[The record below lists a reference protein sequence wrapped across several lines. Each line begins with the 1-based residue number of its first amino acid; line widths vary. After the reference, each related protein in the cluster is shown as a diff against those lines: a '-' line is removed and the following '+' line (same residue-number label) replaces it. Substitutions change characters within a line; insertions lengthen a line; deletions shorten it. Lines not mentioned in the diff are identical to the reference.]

1 MRAVAILL
9 AMTLPA
15 CAYDE
20 RAQPR
25 WPETLAPVAK
35 PQPRKPQVRG
45 WVRHTPPRTI
55 IKKDVVAKPEK
66 IDDVGQCRAPI
77 EALGDIVHTWD
88 NGKASARKAWMERVR
103 WIYGERFMEHKLARD
118 MHYQCNRVDVP
129 KTEGI
134 LGAAANEATHAL
146 RCEVRAAPCAAPI
159 VRDDK

>member
-1 MRAVAILL
+1 MIRPLALLL
-9 AMTLPA
+9 AMTVT
-15 CAYDE
+15 AYADNE
-20 RAQPR
+20 RTMPH
-25 WPETLAPVAK
+25 WPDTLAPVAK
-35 PQPRKPQVRG
+35 QAKKPQVKG